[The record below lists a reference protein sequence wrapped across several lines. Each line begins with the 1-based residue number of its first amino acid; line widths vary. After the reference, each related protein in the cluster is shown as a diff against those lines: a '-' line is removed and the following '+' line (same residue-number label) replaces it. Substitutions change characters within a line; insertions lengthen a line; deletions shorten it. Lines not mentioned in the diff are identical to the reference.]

1 MLRGSELLAGE
12 GTETVTLQAVD
23 VAGVILVIVMGLLFG
38 SFLNVVIARVPQD
51 QSIVTPRS
59 RCPKCGHQLAWYEN
73 IPVLSWIALRA
84 RCSSC
89 GLPISWRYPL
99 IELLTA
105 LLFFACQRR
114 FGWTPELVSGLVLV
128 LVLVPLSFI
137 DLDHW
142 ILPHEL
148 TLPGIA
154 AGVALSIPLGLERLR
169 DAVIGALA
177 GFFVFWALEWLGEKI
192 FKKEA
197 LGGGDK
203 FLLALIGAFLTWKS
217 LLGVIFLSSLQGALV
232 GSLLLLIRG
241 RAGPAPEP
249 EAESVEGPSSAS
261 PPEAVPGSEPSA
273 SPSSTSPVEAAA
285 PEGVPVASPPTAP
298 ASGPE
303 APPVD
308 AVTSE
313 PRSPDTDE
321 DDEEEDDWV
330 PGPTNI
336 PFGPWLSLAALE
348 LMLLGPWLRS
358 VLPLPLELLVT
369 GTR

>member
-1 MLRGSELLAGE
+1 
-12 GTETVTLQAVD
+12 VTLV
-23 VAGVILVIVMGLLFG
+23 VVMGLLFG
-38 SFLNVVIARVPQD
+38 SFLNVVIARVPHG
-51 QSIVTPRS
+51 QSIVHPRS

-73 IPVLSWIALRA
+73 IPVLSWLALRG
-84 RCSSC
+84 RCRSC

-105 LLFFACQRR
+105 LLFLACQRR

-137 DLDHW
+137 DLEHW

-148 TLPGIA
+148 TWPGIA
-154 AGVALSIPLGLERLR
+154 AGVVLAVPMGMERLR
-169 DAVIGALA
+169 DAVIGAVA
-177 GFFVFWALEWLGEKI
+177 GFFVFWALEWVGEKV

-203 FLLALIGAFLTWKS
+203 YLLALLGGFLTWKA

-232 GSLLLLIRG
+232 GSLMLLLHG

-249 EAESVEGPSSAS
+249 EAPLAPPAPE
-261 PPEAVPGSEPSA
+261 PEAS
-273 SPSSTSPVEAAA
+273 AA
-285 PEGVPVASPPTAP
+285 PVG
-298 ASGPE
+298 
-303 APPVD
+303 
-308 AVTSE
+308 E
-313 PRSPDTDE
+313 PGAGTEQADVKSAAE
-321 DDEEEDDWV
+321 EEEEDDWV

-348 LMLLGPWLRS
+348 VMLLGPWLRGL
-358 VLPLPLELLVT
+358 LPGPLDMLMV
-369 GTR
+369 GVR